1 MVQCTRRVAESVWA
15 ILPLRVG
22 RTVAC
27 RRHIQASSALRRLP
41 NPRGDLMNETP
52 MASIA
57 IASAE
62 EEEDAGADVMRRVCE
77 RGV

>member
-1 MVQCTRRVAESVWA
+1 M
-15 ILPLRVG
+15 
-22 RTVAC
+22 AC
-27 RRHIQASSALRRLP
+27 RRYIQASSALRKLP

-62 EEEDAGADVMRRVCE
+62 EEEEDAGADVMRRVCE